1 MRVVYDYQIFGA
13 QKFGGISRYFCAL
26 ASNLCSFP
34 DATSKIIAPLYI
46 NKHLQQARKGIVSG
60 WHLPQVSRT
69 GRVIR
74 AVNSRL
80 FPLAAARFRP
90 QIVHETYYSAQPT
103 YNGGAA
109 GVITVFDMIHEL
121 WPASFPV
128 SDQTASLKR
137 NAVRRADRV
146 VCISENTRRD
156 LLRMLPVDG
165 ERVFVT
171 HLGFDRLRVGKQGS
185 RELVGDTPYLLYV
198 GVRNGYKNF
207 LGFARAFAGS
217 AWLKGNFR
225 IVCFGGGPL
234 AADERLVLRKLGLLD
249 SQVIHLMG
257 GDEDLAAVYSGAA
270 VFIYPSLYEGFGIPP
285 LEAMSLDCAVAA
297 SKTSS
302 IPEVCGPAAEYFDPH
317 DPDSISAAIE
327 RVVGSEERRKELV
340 SLGRGQCELFT
351 WQRCARETL
360 AIYEGLVS

>member
-26 ASNLCSFP
+26 ASHLCSFP

-46 NKHLQQARKGIVSG
+46 NNHLQQARKGIAAG
-60 WHLPQVSRT
+60 WHLPKISRT
-69 GRVIR
+69 ERILR

-109 GVITVFDMIHEL
+109 RVITVFDMIHEL
-121 WPASFPV
+121 WPESFPV
-128 SDQTASLKR
+128 GDQTAILKKT
-137 NAVRRADRV
+137 AVRRADRV

-156 LLRMLPVDG
+156 LLRMLPIDG

-171 HLGFDRLRVGKQGS
+171 HLGFDRLRAGKQS
-185 RELVGDTPYLLYV
+185 ACELVGDTPYLLYV

-207 LGFARAFAGS
+207 LGLARAFAGS
-217 AWLKGNFR
+217 PWLKRNFR
-225 IVCFGGGPL
+225 IVCFGGRPL
-234 AADERLVLRKLGLLD
+234 TVDERLVLRKLGVLD
-249 SQVIHLMG
+249 SQVIHVMG
-257 GDEDLAAVYSGAA
+257 GDEALAAVYSGAA
-270 VFIYPSLYEGFGIPP
+270 TLIYPSMYEGFGIPP
-285 LEAMSLDCAVAA
+285 LEAMSLNCAVTA

-302 IPEVCGPAAEYFDPH
+302 IPEVCGLAAEYFDPH
-317 DPDSISAAIE
+317 DPDSMRAAIE
-327 RVVGSEERRKELV
+327 RVLDSEERRKELV
-340 SLGRGQCELFT
+340 SLGRRQCELFT
-351 WQRCARETL
+351 WERCARETL